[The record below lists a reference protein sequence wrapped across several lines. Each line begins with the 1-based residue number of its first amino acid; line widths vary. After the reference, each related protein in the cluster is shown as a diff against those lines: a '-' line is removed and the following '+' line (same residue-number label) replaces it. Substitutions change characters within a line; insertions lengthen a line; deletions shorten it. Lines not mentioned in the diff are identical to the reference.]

1 MGAIQNEGPS
11 MPSNATPDRASMPRL
26 RFTARQVHRT
36 LQITGA
42 VCGTVLLI
50 LFFTRC

>member
-1 MGAIQNEGPS
+1 MDVIQNEGLS
-11 MPSNATPDRASMPRL
+11 MPSNATPDQTPMPRL
-26 RFTARQVHRT
+26 RITARLVHRT

-50 LFFTRC
+50 LFFTRR